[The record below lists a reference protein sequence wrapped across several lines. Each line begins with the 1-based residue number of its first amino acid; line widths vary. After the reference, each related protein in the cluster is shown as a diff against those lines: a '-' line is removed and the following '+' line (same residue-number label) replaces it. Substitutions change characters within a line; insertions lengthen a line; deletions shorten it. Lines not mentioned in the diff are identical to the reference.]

1 MEAGEHEAKI
11 PMGLVISR
19 ELEILGSHG
28 MQAYKYPEMFEMI
41 RDGRLEPGKLIGKT
55 VSLEESLD
63 ELVNMNSFSGTG
75 VTVID
80 RF

>member
-1 MEAGEHEAKI
+1 MPTDRILAQ
-11 PMGLVISR
+11 

-28 MQAYKYPEMFEMI
+28 MQAHCYPEMLEMI
-41 RDGRLEPGKLIGKT
+41 GRARVRPDQLIGRT
-55 VSLEESLD
+55 ISLEESLQA
-63 ELVNMNSFSGTG
+63 LVRMDRFEERG